1 MSVAPSPAP
10 SSTSPNPEHVLRL
23 AQELNVRV
31 VQVAAT
37 AQLLAEGATVPFI
50 ARYRKEAT
58 GELDEVQVTS
68 IRDRLE
74 QLRTLDERR
83 ASILASLKERNLL
96 TPQLEKAIQAADTL
110 TVLEDIYLPFRPKK
124 RTRATIAKEKGL
136 EPLADLLFAQDPAVD
151 VAAAAQ
157 AYVGRNYV
165 ADDGKNQTSTI
176 ATPDEALAGARDILA
191 ERISDDKDARAKLR
205 ALYQRDAVIS
215 SKVLPG
221 KENDAEAA
229 KFKDYFE
236 WSEPLAKAPS
246 HRVLAMRRGEK
257 ELFLMMR
264 VQLPDDT
271 AAFAA
276 VQALFVKSKGPAAD
290 QVVLAVQDASKRLLA
305 PAMETEMRLESK
317 KRADEAAI
325 KVFTDNLREL
335 LLAAPLGQ
343 RAVMAIDPGFR
354 TGCKT
359 VLLDRQGKLLHNDV
373 IFPDRH
379 EAESKEKL
387 LGFVKFFNVEAIAIG
402 NGTAGRETEAFVR
415 GLGLPAT
422 IPIVLVDLFRE
433 RGRARRVSRPRPDR
447 PRRRVDRSPSD
458 GSAGRTREARPEIDR
473 RRAVPARRR
482 TSRA

>member
-1 MSVAPSPAP
+1 
-10 SSTSPNPEHVLRL
+10 
-23 AQELNVRV
+23 
-31 VQVAAT
+31 
-37 AQLLAEGATVPFI
+37 
-50 ARYRKEAT
+50 
-58 GELDEVQVTS
+58 
-68 IRDRLE
+68 
-74 QLRTLDERR
+74 
-83 ASILASLKERNLL
+83 
-96 TPQLEKAIQAADTL
+96 
-110 TVLEDIYLPFRPKK
+110 
-124 RTRATIAKEKGL
+124 
-136 EPLADLLFAQDPAVD
+136 
-151 VAAAAQ
+151 
-157 AYVGRNYV
+157 V

-317 KRADEAAI
+317 KRADEAA
-325 KVFTDNLREL
+325 
-335 LLAAPLGQ
+335 G
-343 RAVMAIDPGFR
+343 
-354 TGCKT
+354 
-359 VLLDRQGKLLHNDV
+359 DR
-373 IFPDRH
+373 P
-379 EAESKEKL
+379 
-387 LGFVKFFNVEAIAIG
+387 
-402 NGTAGRETEAFVR
+402 
-415 GLGLPAT
+415 GLPHRLQDRAAGS
-422 IPIVLVDLFRE
+422 PGQVAAQRRDL
-433 RGRARRVSRPRPDR
+433 PRP
-447 PRRRVDRSPSD
+447 PRGGVEGEAARV
-458 GSAGRTREARPEIDR
+458 RE
-473 RRAVPARRR
+473 VL
-482 TSRA
+482 